1 MHNSKFFHLILL
13 NHVYEDRRQNSERAN
28 EMKFC
33 ERYKSCLKQYLLI
46 KNVLCFCLFVK
57 AWTPIGLF
65 YKMLHCL
72 KAFICRLN
80 EFLSVLCP
88 VSMASTGMLYLTIA
102 HRIRKINYKCNF
114 FELDAKGDKSDW
126 SGLRGKN
133 QPVELYKLR
142 SNWKFKKKHV
152 ALCNNIICNKSILHR
167 YVTNRFGCFV
177 FWIVQIVYR
186 NYNGSLPEA
195 SLDCWRWLLTG

>member
-72 KAFICRLN
+72 KAFICRLD
-80 EFLSVLCP
+80 EFLSVFCP
-88 VSMASTGMLYLTIA
+88 LVWHLRECYILQLLIELEKLITSVIFLSWMP
-102 HRIRKINYKCNF
+102 RVINQTN
-114 FELDAKGDKSDW
+114 
-126 SGLRGKN
+126 
-133 QPVELYKLR
+133 
-142 SNWKFKKKHV
+142 V
-152 ALCNNIICNKSILHR
+152 A
-167 YVTNRFGCFV
+167 
-177 FWIVQIVYR
+177 
-186 NYNGSLPEA
+186 
-195 SLDCWRWLLTG
+195 